1 MQNIPTVTIRRDDMD
16 VRINASDYDADR
28 DGEILAHD
36 DVPVLAAPPVPQI
49 VADPVETLVP
59 AGAPDAPAQP
69 VAAPDAP
76 AQPVAAPDAPA
87 QPVAAPDA
95 PAQPP
100 KAVAVVKRGRK
111 FFATDA
117 QGQDVPGFNAS
128 GYAQEQEAWDAI
140 LKAGS
145 NA

>member
-76 AQPVAAPDAPA
+76 AQS
-87 QPVAAPDA
+87 
-95 PAQPP
+95 P

>member
-76 AQPVAAPDAPA
+76 AQP
-87 QPVAAPDA
+87 
-95 PAQPP
+95 P

>member
-1 MQNIPTVTIRRDDMD
+1 MQNISTVTIRRDDMD

-28 DGEILAHD
+28 DGEILARD

-69 VAAPDAP
+69 A
-76 AQPVAAPDAPA
+76 
-87 QPVAAPDA
+87 AAPDA

>member
-87 QPVAAPDA
+87 QP
-95 PAQPP
+95 P